1 MRKTKELQVKNK
13 FVSNFD
19 PNGSYTGVPVDKNE
33 KPIQDADD
41 L

>member
-1 MRKTKELQVKNK
+1 MSKKRQLRH
-13 FVSNFD
+13 FDDFDSNFD
-19 PNGSYTGVPVDKNE
+19 PNGSYTGKTKSGE